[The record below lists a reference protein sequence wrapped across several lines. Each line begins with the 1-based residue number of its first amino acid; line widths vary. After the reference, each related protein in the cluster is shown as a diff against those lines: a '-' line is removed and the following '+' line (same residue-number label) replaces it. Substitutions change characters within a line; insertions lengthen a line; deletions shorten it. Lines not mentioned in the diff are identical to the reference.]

1 MEVKAVRGFA
11 DILPEEV
18 PTWRKVE
25 EEARRTL
32 EAFGFQEIRVPV
44 LERTELFQRGIGDET
59 DIVQKEMYTFEDRG
73 GDSVTLR
80 PEATASIAR
89 AYVEHRLYARDPE
102 ARLYFIGPMFRY
114 ERPQRGRLRQFH
126 QIDAEVFGVDHPMVD
141 AEVMAL
147 LMELLKRV
155 GVQQCELQ
163 LNSLGC
169 PSCRGPFR
177 RELQDFLQRRLDELC
192 PDCRRRAQRNPLRTF
207 DCKVPQ
213 CRKVME
219 EAPLL
224 EDYLCDACR
233 GHFEQVRAHLEELG
247 IPFVVNPRMVRGL
260 DYYTRTAFEVV
271 AEGLGAQNAVAAG
284 GRYDRLVSELGGPD
298 ISGIGFAIG
307 MERLLLLIPPEPAPP
322 TALLFIAALGEEAQ
336 KMAFRWSWALK
347 RQGLPTMVDYRGRSL
362 KAQLRR
368 ADKFAIPF
376 VAIVGEDEIAQGE
389 VILRD
394 MKKGTQERV
403 PLEGFPEE
411 VLKRLL

>member
-89 AYVEHRLYARDPE
+89 AYVEHRLYARDSE

-114 ERPQRGRLRQFH
+114 ERPQKGRLRQFH

-192 PDCRRRAQRNPLRTF
+192 PDCRRRAQSNPLRTF

-224 EDYLCDACR
+224 EDHLCDACR
-233 GHFEQVRAHLEELG
+233 GHFERVRAHLEELG

-298 ISGIGFAIG
+298 IPGIGFAIG

-336 KMAFRWSWALK
+336 RMAFRWSWALK
-347 RQGLPTMVDYRGRSL
+347 LQGLPTMVDYRGRSL

-376 VAIVGEDEIAQGE
+376 VAIVGEDEIAQGQ

-403 PLEGFPEE
+403 PLQGFPEE